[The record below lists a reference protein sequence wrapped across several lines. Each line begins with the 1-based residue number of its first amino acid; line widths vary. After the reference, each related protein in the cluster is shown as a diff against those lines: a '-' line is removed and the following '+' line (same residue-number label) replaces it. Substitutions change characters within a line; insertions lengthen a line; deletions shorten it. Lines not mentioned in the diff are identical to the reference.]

1 MSNLSGEVV
10 VDCDE
15 LFVNGDKYIHIT
27 NNNQLINGAGYVT
40 SSGGTNVPTFPTIG
54 TQGQIIKLKNN
65 PTDGF
70 EYVDFPTLNLG
81 IASSS
86 SLGGVKINGNNLT
99 IDSTSGVLSATNT
112 TYSEGN
118 GIDIDS
124 NNSIS
129 LNIAQASV
137 IGGVKISGN
146 NLTIDSTS
154 GVLSATNTTYTEGDG
169 IDIDSN
175 NAISL
180 DIAQASVIGGV
191 KINGNNLTIDSTSGV
206 LSATNTTYS
215 EGTGIGIASNNTIS
229 LDTAAATSLGGIKVG
244 TNLAIDS
251 AGVLS
256 STNTTYTEGGGIDID
271 SNNAISLDLDAYSQ
285 NAGISI
291 NSENNTIQFKTKS
304 IARLEIFNSSL
315 TVPTRID
322 LNIGALTDSGV
333 TTGGELRFN
342 APELTNNI
350 RYHSII
356 TRHSSVVTRS
366 ALDFYIHDSTV
377 VTDPVNN
384 GQRRVMTLQ
393 GDGKC
398 GINLSPTTSPTET
411 LHVNG
416 NIKFTNKLAT
426 TDNLL
431 YLIPN
436 STDDGGTYTDYRTI
450 HLGLMGGDEVEGE
463 LRFGR
468 AKVSD
473 VRHHSIKVVCDSNNG
488 GVPASNNY
496 MRFAIHNGDGGSATG
511 QLDVLT
517 LNGEGY
523 AGIGTTTP
531 VAPLTIDAVGA
542 IAGGGYKSHL
552 LIMDQTAYDGANNG
566 GGILFGGLINSTPTA
581 TTGFGYWAKISGEKA
596 NTTADDTAG
605 VLKFWTRSGSSP
617 QQRMIID
624 EDGKVGI
631 GIADPTETL
640 HANGNIKCVDLKFTR
655 ADTNGADQEVLLSTI
670 LASYTQLPAVS
681 INSGNKVDLRTN
693 NQTRIRV
700 PDIGG
705 FETEGRV
712 DLLLGG
718 MYSASTPNIGEL
730 RFTRADT
737 TNVNI
742 TRHNSIFT
750 QHSSTAILNTLRFAI
765 HNGTYDGNGSNTT
778 DALTLT
784 GNGSAVVGSD
794 LIVTGNCQAATYSGL
809 PLAAT
814 DNIGVLMVGGT
825 TSGLS
830 ISSGGVLT
838 ANSTASVIASST
850 LLMTSG
856 GIASLELTSNAL
868 TIDEFI
874 LYTVQNMNVNSRDY
888 LWRTPSSTIGS
899 VSNFTTQGIRFV
911 EGNDEFRCSKP
922 GTFIV
927 SFFIVCDNGA
937 SNERASF
944 YAQVV
949 KTFGGSEIKN
959 YYVGGNSY
967 YRDDNDNYDEVCLC
981 GTITFSLKLDESFL
995 IRSIRLYRQGNGNIN
1010 THSSSRLSIERLNTL
1025 TVIT

>member
-10 VDCDE
+10 GDFDE

-27 NNNQLINGAGYVT
+27 NNNQLINGAGFIT
-40 SSGGTNVPTFPTIG
+40 ADSTTTFTNKSMTKN
-54 TQGQIIKLKNN
+54 QI
-65 PTDGF
+65 T
-70 EYVDFPTLNLG
+70 DFPTNL
-81 IASSS
+81 ITA
-86 SLGGVKINGNNLT
+86 
-99 IDSTSGVLSATNT
+99 DSTTTFTNKSMTKDQISDFPTNLITADSTTTFTNKSMTKNQITDFPTNLITADSTTTFTNKSMTKSQITDFPTNLITADSTTTFTNKSMTKSQITDFPTNLITADSTTTFTNKSMTKNQITDLPTIISTLDSYTGKTKFKTDVDSVPFNSDDINMLVTSVSSNTQDSIISIRGARNASTEKVCQLRFENFDDNYSATNKT
-112 TYSEGN
+112 NTLG
-118 GIDIDS
+118 
-124 NNSIS
+124 
-129 LNIAQASV
+129 A
-137 IGGVKISGN
+137 ISG
-146 NLTIDSTS
+146 
-154 GVLSATNTTYTEGDG
+154 
-169 IDIDSN
+169 
-175 NAISL
+175 
-180 DIAQASVIGGV
+180 
-191 KINGNNLTIDSTSGV
+191 
-206 LSATNTTYS
+206 
-215 EGTGIGIASNNTIS
+215 
-229 LDTAAATSLGGIKVG
+229 
-244 TNLAIDS
+244 
-251 AGVLS
+251 
-256 STNTTYTEGGGIDID
+256 
-271 SNNAISLDLDAYSQ
+271 
-285 NAGISI
+285 
-291 NSENNTIQFKTKS
+291 
-304 IARLEIFNSSL
+304 
-315 TVPTRID
+315 TVHD
-322 LNIGALTDSGV
+322 V
-333 TTGGELRFN
+333 
-342 APELTNNI
+342 TNNI
-350 RYHSII
+350 GDLKFY
-356 TRHSSVVTRS
+356 TFADGVT
-366 ALDFYIHDSTV
+366 
-377 VTDPVNN
+377 
-384 GQRRVMTLQ
+384 
-393 GDGKC
+393 
-398 GINLSPTTSPTET
+398 PTET
-411 LHVNG
+411 LHLKSDGNVGIGVTPTEKLHVNG

-496 MRFAIHNGDGGSATG
+496 MRFAIHNGDGGVSTG
-511 QLDVLT
+511 QVDVLT

-784 GNGSAVVGSD
+784 GTGSAVVGSD
-794 LIVTGNCQAATYSGL
+794 LIVTGNCQASTYSGL

-868 TIDEFI
+868 TIDEFV
-874 LYTVQNMNVNSRDY
+874 LYTNQNINANSHDY
-888 LWRTPSSTIGS
+888 LWRTPNSSIGS

-911 EGNDEFRCSKP
+911 EGNDEFRCSKA

-927 SFFIVCDNGA
+927 SFFIVCDDGG

-949 KTFGGSEIKN
+949 KTFGGSEIKE

-967 YRDDNDNYDEVCLC
+967 YRDNNDNYDEVCLC

-995 IRSIRLYRQGNGNIN
+995 IRSIRLYSQGGGQIT
-1010 THSSSRLSIERLNTL
+1010 THSSSRLSIERLNIL